1 MNQELQRH
9 VLGTDGNSGSHQ
21 WFWQILDQRPSPN
34 PREKKKRYHSGIV
47 VFVSLVY
54 MLSLSKQI
62 WRQRSNSPCAD
73 TGFS

>member
-1 MNQELQRH
+1 MSWEQMAAQDL
-9 VLGTDGNSGSHQ
+9 TSGSSKSLTRGLLQ
-21 WFWQILDQRPSPN
+21 TL
-34 PREKKKRYHSGIV
+34 REKKKRYHSGIA

-54 MLSLSKQI
+54 MLRLSKQI